1 MKPIFNPTSE
11 QCFELVGEG
20 VYNFVRHKERIDK
33 LVKEG
38 RYAEACECRFEAFQ
52 LLAEALPEDEA
63 MPLSWEHNNSRAAVA
78 ILYGSAVDHFRIGDL
93 EMSMAQLEL
102 LLECDPE
109 DHFEGVNLL
118 ALCYIAAG
126 EWEAF
131 DDLVID
137 LTDKSAEAVVARL
150 WASFERDGELDKE
163 LLKLLR
169 TRHKHY
175 YEELTATEHPDDEAF
190 RRDIASDRPSQSAE
204 AREWWLLTEPLWSEF
219 PEFIDKMKDGDKRVG
234 LIF

>member
-11 QCFELVGEG
+11 QCFELEGQG
-20 VYNFVRHKERIDK
+20 VYNFVKHKEAVDR
-33 LVKEG
+33 LVAEG
-38 RYAEACECRFEAFQ
+38 RYSEACERRYEAFQ

-63 MPLSWEHNNSRAAVA
+63 MPLSWEHNNSRAALA

-102 LLECDPE
+102 LLESDPE

-118 ALCYIAAG
+118 ALCYIATE
-126 EWEAF
+126 EWDAF
-131 DDLVID
+131 DELTID

-150 WASFERDGELDKE
+150 WASYERTGALDKE

-169 TRHKHY
+169 SRHKHFY
-175 YEELTATEHPDDEAF
+175 DELILEEHPDDEAF
-190 RRDIASDRPSQSAE
+190 RRDIASEHPSQRAE
-204 AREWWLLTEPLWSEF
+204 AREWWLLTEPLWREF
-219 PEFIDKMKDGDKRVG
+219 PK
-234 LIF
+234 LIEKVKTEN

>member
-1 MKPIFNPTSE
+1 MRPIFNPISD
-11 QCFELVGEG
+11 QCFELDGQG
-20 VYNFVRHKERIDK
+20 VYNFVQHKESIDR

-38 RYAEACECRFEAFQ
+38 RYNEACERRYEAFQ

-63 MPLSWEHNNSRAAVA
+63 MPLSWEHNNSRAAIA

-118 ALCYIAAG
+118 ALCYIATK

-131 DDLVID
+131 EELTID
-137 LTDKSAEAVVARL
+137 LTDKSAESVVARL
-150 WASFERDGELDKE
+150 WASFERTGELDRE
-163 LLKLLR
+163 LLRLLR
-169 TRHKHY
+169 TRHKY
-175 YEELTATEHPDDEAF
+175 FYEELISEEHPDDESF
-190 RRDIASDRPSQSAE
+190 RCDISSERPSQSAE

-219 PEFIDKMKDGDKRVG
+219 PEFIDKMKDGR
-234 LIF
+234 

>member
-1 MKPIFNPTSE
+1 MKAIFNPTPE
-11 QCFELVGEG
+11 QTFEFEG
-20 VYNFVRHKERIDK
+20 QGIYNFVKHKGAIDK
-33 LVKEG
+33 LVAEG
-38 RYAEACECRFEAFQ
+38 RYEEACERRYEAFQ

-63 MPLSWEHNNSRAAVA
+63 MPLRWEHNNSRAAIA

-102 LLECDPE
+102 LMECDPE

-118 ALCYIAAG
+118 ALCYIATE

-131 DDLVID
+131 EELVID

-150 WASFERDGELDKE
+150 WAHYRRTGAMDAE

-169 TRHKHY
+169 SRHKHF
-175 YEELTATEHPDDEAF
+175 YEELISEEHPDDDKF
-190 RRDIASDRPSQSAE
+190 RRDIASERPSPSAE
-204 AREWWLLTEPLWSEF
+204 AREWWLLTEPLWREF
-219 PEFIDKMKDGDKRVG
+219 PEFVEALPKW
-234 LIF
+234 

>member
-1 MKPIFNPTSE
+1 MRPIFNPTSD
-11 QCFELVGEG
+11 QCFELEGQGE
-20 VYNFVRHKERIDK
+20 YNFVQHKESIDR

-38 RYAEACECRFEAFQ
+38 RYNEACERRYEAFQ

-63 MPLSWEHNNSRAAVA
+63 MPLSWEHNNSRAAIA

-118 ALCYIAAG
+118 ALCYIAAK

-131 DDLVID
+131 DDLIID

-150 WASFERDGELDKE
+150 WAYFERTGELDRE

-169 TRHKHY
+169 TRHKCF
-175 YEELTATEHPDDEAF
+175 YEELISEEHPDDESF
-190 RRDIASDRPSQSAE
+190 RCDISSERPSQSAE

-219 PEFIDKMKDGDKRVG
+219 PEFIDKMKDGR
-234 LIF
+234 

>member
-1 MKPIFNPTSE
+1 MKTLFNPTPE
-11 QCFELVGEG
+11 QNFELVAQG
-20 VYNFVRHKERIDK
+20 VYNFVKHKE
-33 LVKEG
+33 LVDRLVAEG
-38 RYAEACECRFEAFQ
+38 RYNEACERRYEAFQ

-63 MPLSWEHNNSRAAVA
+63 MPLRWEHDNSRAAVS

-118 ALCYIAAG
+118 ALCYIAAE

-131 DDLVID
+131 DDLAID

-150 WASFERDGELDKE
+150 WASYERGGELDEE

-169 TRHKHY
+169 SRHKAY
-175 YEELTATEHPDDEAF
+175 YEELLLEEHPDDEAF
-190 RRDIASDRPSQSAE
+190 RRDITSDRPSQHAE
-204 AREWWLLTEPLWSEF
+204 AREWWLLTEPLWSEY
-219 PEFIDKMKDGDKRVG
+219 PGMIEELAKS
-234 LIF
+234 